1 MDLNIGTIMVGIF
14 CVALCVIPFLLLGR
28 SHKKNE
34 HLKLKSFITAAN
46 LHDAQITSH
55 QFCGKVGI
63 AIDDKKGFVFF
74 NKELKDQSLEETI
87 DLDQIQECKL
97 NIASVTV
104 KRNNE
109 NDKIIE
115 RLELCFVPHS
125 KNDKEVKWEIF
136 NRETN
141 LSLSGELQFGEKWSK
156 LINEQIHV
164 KV

>member
-1 MDLNIGTIMVGIF
+1 MCGTISSIGQKPIRKMNNLNYNFV
-14 CVALCVIPFLLLGR
+14 
-28 SHKKNE
+28 
-34 HLKLKSFITAAN
+34 KSPPIYMM
-46 LHDAQITSH
+46 DSTSH
-55 QFCGKVGI
+55 QFCGKVVM
-63 AIDDKKGFVFF
+63 AIGDKKGFVFF
-74 NKELKDQSLEETI
+74 NKQLKDQSLEDTI

-97 NIASVTV
+97 NITSVTV

-141 LSLSGELQFGEKWSK
+141 LSLSGELQFGEKWST
-156 LINEQIHV
+156 LVNEQIHV